1 MENLQNKNKYNI
13 RLKKKKKRKS
23 LIKQY
28 KYSID
33 SFALKDIIGIMH
45 VKLYN
50 V

>member
-13 RLKKKKKRKS
+13 RLKKKKRKS

>member
-13 RLKKKKKRKS
+13 RLKKKRKS

>member
-13 RLKKKKKRKS
+13 RLKKKKRKS

-45 VKLYN
+45 GKLYN

>member
-13 RLKKKKKRKS
+13 RLKKKERKS

-33 SFALKDIIGIMH
+33 SFALKVIIGIMH
-45 VKLYN
+45 VKLYD